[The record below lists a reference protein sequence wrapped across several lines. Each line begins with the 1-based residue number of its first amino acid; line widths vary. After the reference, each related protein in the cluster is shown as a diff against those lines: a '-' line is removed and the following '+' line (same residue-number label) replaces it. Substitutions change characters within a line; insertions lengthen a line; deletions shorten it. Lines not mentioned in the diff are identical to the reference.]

1 MTADE
6 ICVHLRELSQEDLFD
21 VITSAL
27 HRLQGATHSN
37 EHRLRD
43 LSRVLRSNG
52 IDPNSPDAVR
62 DLDRR
67 LRGKE

>member
-6 ICVHLRELSQEDLFD
+6 ICVHLRGLSQEDLFD
-21 VITSAL
+21 VIASAL
-27 HRLQGATHSN
+27 HRLQGTTRSN
-37 EHRLRD
+37 DHRLRD

-52 IDPNSPDAVR
+52 IDPNSPDVVR
-62 DLDRR
+62 ALDQR